1 MVTFLGEKEKNK
13 YKSETQ
19 WRKRKEELNNSK
31 MLEVSAKKTT
41 MTLMK
46 RESQISIA
54 VICDKVGS
62 LGSRT

>member
-1 MVTFLGEKEKNK
+1 MVTFLGEKKKNK

-31 MLEVSAKKTT
+31 MLEASANKIT

-46 RESQISIA
+46 KGKSNFY
-54 VICDKVGS
+54 CCH
-62 LGSRT
+62 L